1 MTNLSDFL
9 KVKKVR
15 LLTDGYTNLNKGSE
29 YNLVRL
35 EVVISNN
42 AGIEGRYPLD
52 SFEPV
57 IDSAENPLQDMKLTP
72 EFEAVEPKFK
82 VGDKVYVGL
91 TGKIAQVTE
100 IIDDDVVNV
109 ANKNNEVRAWVSNIC
124 HATTE
129 NYERLQA
136 TFQHINFEAPP
147 KPLTGSEPL
156 MQRDRIIQAVNTLTD
171 ICHSASRNA
180 GWWHDIKTGESL
192 KRNKGEMLMLMV
204 SELAEA
210 MEADRKSLQDDH
222 LPQYDGVSV
231 EIADCLIR
239 IFDFVGGFG
248 LKTAE
253 AMADKIEYNANRAD
267 HKIENRLKDNGK
279 KY

>member
-1 MTNLSDFL
+1 MKPIIKWQTHTTEATAKVLGVELS
-9 KVKKVR
+9 VKSNSKGKFESTVYCSGIR
-15 LLTDGYTNLNKGSE
+15 PEKDHTFDTLDDGKAWCEQTLQ
-29 YNLVRL
+29 RW
-35 EVVISNN
+35 IN
-42 AGIEGRYPLD
+42 A

-57 IDSAENPLQDMKLTP
+57 
-72 EFEAVEPKFK
+72 
-82 VGDKVYVGL
+82 
-91 TGKIAQVTE
+91 
-100 IIDDDVVNV
+100 
-109 ANKNNEVRAWVSNIC
+109 
-124 HATTE
+124 
-129 NYERLQA
+129 
-136 TFQHINFEAPP
+136 
-147 KPLTGSEPL
+147 SEPL
-156 MQRDRIIQAVNTLTD
+156 IQRDRIIQAVSTLTD

-231 EIADCLIR
+231 EMADCLIR
-239 IFDFVGGFG
+239 ICDFVGGFG

>member
-1 MTNLSDFL
+1 MKPIIKWQTHTTEATAKVLGVELS
-9 KVKKVR
+9 VKSNSKGKFESTVYCSGMR
-15 LLTDGYTNLNKGSE
+15 PEKDHTFDTLDDGKEWCEQTLQ
-29 YNLVRL
+29 RW
-35 EVVISNN
+35 IN
-42 AGIEGRYPLD
+42 A

-57 IDSAENPLQDMKLTP
+57 
-72 EFEAVEPKFK
+72 
-82 VGDKVYVGL
+82 
-91 TGKIAQVTE
+91 
-100 IIDDDVVNV
+100 
-109 ANKNNEVRAWVSNIC
+109 
-124 HATTE
+124 
-129 NYERLQA
+129 
-136 TFQHINFEAPP
+136 
-147 KPLTGSEPL
+147 SEPL
-156 MQRDRIIQAVNTLTD
+156 IQRDRIIQAVSTLTD

-231 EIADCLIR
+231 EMADCLIR
-239 IFDFVGGFG
+239 ICDFVGGFG

>member
-1 MTNLSDFL
+1 MKPIIKWQTHTTEATAKVLGVELSVKSNSKGKFESTVYCSGMRPEKDHTFDTLDEGKAWCEQTLQRWTN
-9 KVKKVR
+9 
-15 LLTDGYTNLNKGSE
+15 
-29 YNLVRL
+29 
-35 EVVISNN
+35 
-42 AGIEGRYPLD
+42 A

-57 IDSAENPLQDMKLTP
+57 
-72 EFEAVEPKFK
+72 
-82 VGDKVYVGL
+82 
-91 TGKIAQVTE
+91 
-100 IIDDDVVNV
+100 
-109 ANKNNEVRAWVSNIC
+109 
-124 HATTE
+124 
-129 NYERLQA
+129 
-136 TFQHINFEAPP
+136 
-147 KPLTGSEPL
+147 SEPL
-156 MQRDRIIQAVNTLTD
+156 IQRDRIIQAVSTLTD

-231 EIADCLIR
+231 EMADCLIR
-239 IFDFVGGFG
+239 ICDFVGGFG

>member
-1 MTNLSDFL
+1 MKPIIKWQTHTTEATAKVLGVELS
-9 KVKKVR
+9 VKS
-15 LLTDGYTNLNKGSE
+15 NSKGKFESTVYCSGMRPE
-29 YNLVRL
+29 KDHTFDTLDEGKAWCEQTLQRW
-35 EVVISNN
+35 IN
-42 AGIEGRYPLD
+42 A

-57 IDSAENPLQDMKLTP
+57 
-72 EFEAVEPKFK
+72 
-82 VGDKVYVGL
+82 
-91 TGKIAQVTE
+91 
-100 IIDDDVVNV
+100 
-109 ANKNNEVRAWVSNIC
+109 
-124 HATTE
+124 
-129 NYERLQA
+129 
-136 TFQHINFEAPP
+136 
-147 KPLTGSEPL
+147 SEPL
-156 MQRDRIIQAVNTLTD
+156 IQRDRIIQAVSTLTD

-231 EIADCLIR
+231 EMADCLIR
-239 IFDFVGGFG
+239 ICDFVGGFG

>member
-1 MTNLSDFL
+1 MKPIIKWQTHTTEATAKVLGVELS
-9 KVKKVR
+9 VKSNSKGKFESTVYCSGMR
-15 LLTDGYTNLNKGSE
+15 PEKDHTFDTLDDGKAWCEQTLQ
-29 YNLVRL
+29 RW
-35 EVVISNN
+35 IN
-42 AGIEGRYPLD
+42 A

-57 IDSAENPLQDMKLTP
+57 
-72 EFEAVEPKFK
+72 
-82 VGDKVYVGL
+82 
-91 TGKIAQVTE
+91 
-100 IIDDDVVNV
+100 
-109 ANKNNEVRAWVSNIC
+109 
-124 HATTE
+124 
-129 NYERLQA
+129 
-136 TFQHINFEAPP
+136 
-147 KPLTGSEPL
+147 SEPL
-156 MQRDRIIQAVNTLTD
+156 IQRDRIIQAVSTLTD

-204 SELAEA
+204 SELAEG

-231 EIADCLIR
+231 EMADCLIR
-239 IFDFVGGFG
+239 ICDFVGGFG

>member
-1 MTNLSDFL
+1 MGLPFDKDHTFDTLD
-9 KVKKVR
+9 
-15 LLTDGYTNLNKGSE
+15 DGKAWCEQTLQ
-29 YNLVRL
+29 RW
-35 EVVISNN
+35 IN
-42 AGIEGRYPLD
+42 A

-57 IDSAENPLQDMKLTP
+57 
-72 EFEAVEPKFK
+72 
-82 VGDKVYVGL
+82 
-91 TGKIAQVTE
+91 
-100 IIDDDVVNV
+100 
-109 ANKNNEVRAWVSNIC
+109 
-124 HATTE
+124 
-129 NYERLQA
+129 
-136 TFQHINFEAPP
+136 
-147 KPLTGSEPL
+147 SEPL
-156 MQRDRIIQAVNTLTD
+156 IQRDRIIQAVSTLTD

-231 EIADCLIR
+231 EMADCLIR
-239 IFDFVGGFG
+239 ICDFVGGFG